1 MTGGP
6 LMAASDE
13 EGAPLRVLMLSR
25 EYPPH
30 VYGGAGVVV
39 EHLSRALAG
48 RAAVEVRCFGD
59 AERSEPGLRVRG
71 YPAWD
76 RLAGARPG
84 ESREDGARPA
94 AVGEGR
100 SGAAPEAP

>member
-13 EGAPLRVLMLSR
+13 GGAPLRVLMLTR

-48 RAAVEVRCFGD
+48 RAAVEVRCFGGD
-59 AERSEPGLRVRG
+59 EPSQHGLRVRG
-71 YPAWD
+71 YPSWG
-76 RLAGARPG
+76 RLAGR
-84 ESREDGARPA
+84 RPA
-94 AVGEGR
+94 ATDDARHAPAAAAR
-100 SGAAPEAP
+100 STDR